1 MSRQWGFIDFAR
13 YTLQIIF
20 FHLKAKQ
27 IVLVTIPDDYQKI
40 IIFFAGFIQ
49 TLGEQLKL
57 RQQVIATATVF
68 FKRFYAL
75 NPLKSIDPLLM
86 APTCIFLSSKV
97 EEFGMIST
105 RYAQYPPIFSC
116 KITVQW
122 LLNQNYQVSTIY
134 YTQLCNLWWIPNSA
148 SKGLDPAIRQFN
160 E

>member
-1 MSRQWGFIDFAR
+1 MRGHRFWQMHPLNYFLSSKSYLSWAIEQLKPKPRIKVVKFLKYHF
-13 YTLQIIF
+13 YLV
-20 FHLKAKQ
+20 KAKQ
-27 IVLVTIPDDYQKI
+27 IVLVTIPDDHQKI

-105 RYAQYPPIFSC
+105 RYAQYQHFHLPSQLHPIELRF
-116 KITVQW
+116 
-122 LLNQNYQVSTIY
+122 
-134 YTQLCNLWWIPNSA
+134 
-148 SKGLDPAIRQFN
+148 
-160 E
+160 